1 MALHVVEEGYGKIL
15 RILVVNLLK
24 NAAEVPECLREDA
37 VAFEARDWMKLGAEE
52 KAARLALHEGA
63 TGEGSGVAA
72 HFEGYP
78 HPYSKKMFGRYRTAL
93 ADYKA
98 ELAGADGTAGA

>member
-37 VAFEARDWMKLGAEE
+37 VAFEARDWMKLAPGE
-52 KAARLALHEGA
+52 KAARLARHAEA
-63 TGEGSGVAA
+63 TGAGSGVEK

-78 HPYSKKMFGRYRTAL
+78 HPYSKKMFGRFRTAL
-93 ADYKA
+93 ADYEA
-98 ELAGADGTAGA
+98 ALAGGEAAEA